1 MLRSSLEVVEY
12 LDEQFMWK
20 RVGEHMMVP
29 SPGQKQRGG
38 GRRHGATGGGGGGG
52 GGGCGGGVVRMATM
66 VAMVVVVVVVVVVI
80 LYECAR
86 KLRSFMSFMLV
97 GQCETVEK

>member
-12 LDEQFMWK
+12 LDEQLMWK
-20 RVGEHMMVP
+20 RVGEHTMVF
-29 SPGQKQRGG
+29 SPGQKRRGG
-38 GRRHGATGGGGGGG
+38 GRRHGATGGRG
-52 GGGCGGGVVRMATM
+52 GGGVVRMATM
-66 VAMVVVVVVVVVVI
+66 VAMVVVVVVVLVVI
-80 LYECAR
+80 LYGCAR